1 MPYSQKYFLKA
12 TLLSPK
18 IRKHPPNNSI
28 EEKKSAPYIKNGP
41 GNPPQNPTARTRPAQ
56 PTLPLP
62 GQPNLHRLP
71 HRHPRLLRR
80 LLHLAPVPRRK
91 TPRHHPQPHRHRPRG
106 PHSDSQAR
114 AAKTKEAVHIRIAK
128 RGTKSY
134 QLDLGT
140 DDHQVVNI
148 TGQHWQLSQHFDTHF
163 ERIEDHKPIAP
174 PEPTANTLEACME
187 TLFHLP
193 TQIAGKLAIWL
204 VEAMLPERKPPILVI
219 TGKAREQAVITLRN
233 LIDPVLEPI
242 IETPVNANE
251 LRRMSLENKV
261 LAFSVNDQFSE
272 KIIKGLNQFHEGK
285 RVLLKH
291 CQGSRIK
298 LRSTISRPVIIATE
312 EPQQISPTQFN
323 LEINEA
329 EDIQLGK
336 IVGALLSLLVKI
348 IGQPEEVRETRAMAE
363 PGEIEATREPPSPDS
378 S

>member
-1 MPYSQKYFLKA
+1 MPPTSKTVQEIPHRIRLLELAQRNPLYLSQDNQ
-12 TLLSPK
+12 T
-18 IRKHPPNNSI
+18 
-28 EEKKSAPYIKNGP
+28 YIDC
-41 GNPPQNPTARTRPAQ
+41 PTAIPVYSEDFFTWLLCLAEKRLGTIPSPTDIARVART
-56 PTLPLP
+56 L
-62 GQPNLHRLP
+62 
-71 HRHPRLLRR
+71 
-80 LLHLAPVPRRK
+80 
-91 TPRHHPQPHRHRPRG
+91 
-106 PHSDSQAR
+106 DSQAR

-134 QLDLGT
+134 QIDLGT

-163 ERIEDHKPIAP
+163 ERIEDHKPITP

-204 VEAMLPERKPPILVI
+204 VEAMLPDRKPPMLVI

-233 LIDPVLEPI
+233 LIDPVFEPI
-242 IETPVNANE
+242 IETPVNASE

-329 EDIQLGK
+329 EDIFLGK
-336 IVGALLSLLVKI
+336 VVAALLSLLVKI